1 MNTITNNLTKEQKF
15 AIYWCFNNAMKYMEI
30 DEYDSD
36 KEIVVNGININKTIS
51 ELLQDRL
58 FV

>member
-1 MNTITNNLTKEQKF
+1 MNNLTKEQKF
-15 AIYWCFNNAMKYMEI
+15 AIYWCFNNAMKYMKI

-36 KEIVVNGININKTIS
+36 KEIVINGININKTIS

>member
-1 MNTITNNLTKEQKF
+1 MMELTTEQKF
-15 AIYWCFNNAMKYMEI
+15 AVLWCFNNAMKYMEL

-36 KEIVVNGININKTIS
+36 KTIVVNGININKTIAD
-51 ELLQDRL
+51 LLKDRL

>member
-1 MNTITNNLTKEQKF
+1 MNNKNLTIEEKF
-15 AIYWCFNNAMKYMEI
+15 AIFWCFNNAMKYMEI

-36 KEIVVNGININKTIS
+36 KEIVVNGININKTIAD
-51 ELLQDRL
+51 LLKDRL

>member
-1 MNTITNNLTKEQKF
+1 
-15 AIYWCFNNAMKYMEI
+15 MKYMEI

-36 KEIVVNGININKTIS
+36 KTMVVNGININETIRD
-51 ELLQDRL
+51 LLKDRL

>member
-1 MNTITNNLTKEQKF
+1 
-15 AIYWCFNNAMKYMEI
+15 MKYMEI